1 MEQSAWNSATN
12 SAVPLGRID
21 LWGRD
26 PATLWL
32 ANFRLSLRDEGTP
45 RREQLEL
52 PEPAQKFGGEEG
64 IRHLGFQFIK
74 GEFVEASGFVTFSE
88 LFALGK

>member
-12 SAVPLGRID
+12 STVPLGRID

-32 ANFRLSLRDEGTP
+32 ANFRLSLRDEGMA

-52 PEPAQKFGGEEG
+52 PQSAEKFGGEEG
-64 IRHLGFQFIK
+64 RHNHRRRTLKTVFEK
-74 GEFVEASGFVTFSE
+74 W
-88 LFALGK
+88 